1 MSTDVNYGSLKK
13 LERKMY
19 KASRVHLSLQGAS
32 NSILNSLWIQI
43 TNHNKVWLGIGKSL
57 MFPLDRTFVSLLNL
71 ITTHTRK
78 KGL

>member
-1 MSTDVNYGSLKK
+1 MTLKK

-57 MFPLDRTFVSLLNL
+57 MFPLDRTFVSLLTL
-71 ITTHTRK
+71 IHVEKT
-78 KGL
+78 KGIRRMN

>member
-1 MSTDVNYGSLKK
+1 MTQKRLK
-13 LERKMY
+13 LEFKVY
-19 KASRVHLSLQGAS
+19 KASTIHLNLQGAS

-71 ITTHTRK
+71 VSTHSKK
-78 KGL
+78 KGYEIAE